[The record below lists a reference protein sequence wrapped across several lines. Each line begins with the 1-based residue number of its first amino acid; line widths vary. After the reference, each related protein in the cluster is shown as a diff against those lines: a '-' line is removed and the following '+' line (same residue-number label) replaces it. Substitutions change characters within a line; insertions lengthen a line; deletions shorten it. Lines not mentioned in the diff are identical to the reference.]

1 LIRDDGSGVAY
12 TVEGGEEP
20 LMYTGPGPGDTGTP
34 DQDPDY
40 YEVNLSMDAPNE
52 LNTAPVNPV
61 GPGPEEP
68 LGPAGTGQPGGGGE
82 ADQYDRD

>member
-40 YEVNLSMDAPNE
+40 YEVNLSI
-52 LNTAPVNPV
+52 
-61 GPGPEEP
+61 
-68 LGPAGTGQPGGGGE
+68 
-82 ADQYDRD
+82 